1 MEHSVPAIVVAAFG
15 AGQPEGLAGI
25 LAVLARVRA
34 AWPALPVR
42 LAFTSN
48 RVRAKWRH
56 RAADP
61 VFRAA
66 HPEVPEEVWGVR
78 GVLATIAD
86 LQEAGHRDLVVQPLF
101 IHAGEEFTDLAAC
114 VEGLA
119 AIRAMKPRWRPFERL
134 VLGRPALGQP
144 GPRFPYQR
152 DLARAAQALA
162 ADAANARRLG
172 AALVY
177 VGHGNPFFT
186 GGVYQELEWFLRR
199 EYPGLTVVVGLV
211 EGVWSPSG
219 PWPASGRGATR
230 ALLSP
235 CSGGRGARPGG
246 PLRGGTLLVA
256 RPPRRGRPDRDLRP
270 GGLGEN
276 PAWAGLYLTNLREA
290 AAAAGL
296 AL

>member
-134 VLGRPALGQP
+134 VLGGRPWQPAPVSPTSGTWPGGP
-144 GPRFPYQR
+144 GPGGRRGQR
-152 DLARAAQALA
+152 P
-162 ADAANARRLG
+162 RLG
-172 AALVY
+172 GPGL
-177 VGHGNPFFT
+177 VGHGNPSS
-186 GGVYQELEWFLRR
+186 RR
-199 EYPGLTVVVGLV
+199 GLPGAGMVPTPEYPGLTVVVGLV
-211 EGVWSPSG
+211 EGVWSPE
-219 PWPASGRGATR
+219 WALARLKAEGATR
-230 ALLSP
+230 ALLK
-235 CSGGRGARPGG
+235 
-246 PLRGGTLLVA
+246 PLLLVA
-256 RPPRRGRPDRDLRP
+256 GEHAREDLCGEEPSSWRARLAGGGLTVICDP
-270 GGLGEN
+270 VGLGEN